1 MMKVL
6 FNLRLFV
13 FIAGIAGLFG
23 GTLWL
28 RMQYQQ
34 VNSLKQQNASLKSQL
49 EQLNTHLR
57 HLKNHAATLSAAV
70 AEQQITQKKLEEKN
84 NAVRKALQNKLAEND
99 CADKPV
105 PDDVIRL
112 QRDALKHLVVSR
124 FSAAGKFTDAVSGTC
139 LRCA

>member
-1 MMKVL
+1 MMKML
-6 FNLRLFV
+6 FNLRLLV
-13 FIAGIAGLFG
+13 FITGLFTLFG

-34 VNSLKQQNASLKSQL
+34 VTRLQQQNASLKSHL
-49 EQLNTHLR
+49 EQLNTHLQ

-84 NAVRKALQNKLAEND
+84 NAVRKALQNKLAENA
-99 CADKPV
+99 CADESV

-112 QRDALKHLVVSR
+112 QRDALKHPVVSR
-124 FSAAGKFTDAVSGTC
+124 FSVARKFTDAVPGT
-139 LRCA
+139 